1 MASNYAQLE
10 KMMAERYKC
19 TTADIAEKIYKGR
32 SDIADVIRANA
43 DMGQCKE
50 LFEKHKNLC
59 EVRDGD
65 AFKGSIGKGGAI
77 GLLKKV
83 VANWVAQD
91 LFIRNLNNHKINC
104 ELGKFHR
111 DRAFEGCL
119 SVEPTAILW
128 AGERIKSRHRLMDI
142 QIVYGTSME
151 DGFVTL
157 KKERFLKLIEKKAIL
172 LTMNMTTLKYS
183 LVDFYTTD
191 TVCEEFV
198 LAGGMHVIKI
208 ALKDSKCAVN
218 RLGIVRDHISNV
230 IANTIGDGA
239 EKVTEPQA
247 NFIAVFA
254 VAKDG
259 KSRKVVKTYSIP
271 EDAAEKR
278 HKAECANNEEVQK
291 RIEAEKAKSEAE
303 AKEVIRKSD
312 EQKKAEEAKA
322 AVVANPTPTQTPTP
336 TTKPTVA
343 VQQKPQ
349 TVVKK
354 VAEAPKPTPKPIQN
368 PVQKP
373 TPQPQPTV
381 EEEDTWG
388 YDFSALDSFA

>member
-10 KMMAERYKC
+10 KMMSERYKC

-32 SDIADVIRANA
+32 SDITDVIRANA

-91 LFIRNLNNHKINC
+91 LFIRNLNTHKINC

-208 ALKDSKCAVN
+208 ALKDSKCALN

-239 EKVTEPQA
+239 EKVTETQA

-278 HKAECANNEEVQK
+278 HKAEYANNEEVQK
-291 RIEAEKAKSEAE
+291 RIEVEKAKSEAE
-303 AKEVIRKSD
+303 AKEVIRK
-312 EQKKAEEAKA
+312 AEERKRTDAAKA
-322 AVVANPTPTQTPTP
+322 AVVEKATPTHA
-336 TTKPTVA
+336 TTSA
-343 VQQKPQ
+343 VQQKPK
-349 TVVKK
+349 TDVKN
-354 VAEAPKPTPKPIQN
+354 VSEAPKPTPKQIQK

-373 TPQPQPTV
+373 TPQTQPTV
-381 EEEDTWG
+381 AEEDAWG

>member
-32 SDIADVIRANA
+32 SDITDVIRANA

-91 LFIRNLNNHKINC
+91 LFIRNLNKHKINC

-128 AGERIKSRHRLMDI
+128 AGERLKSRHRLMDI

-151 DGFVTL
+151 DGFVTM

-208 ALKDSKCAVN
+208 ALKDSKCALN

-278 HKAECANNEEVQK
+278 HKAEYANNEEVQK
-291 RIEAEKAKSEAE
+291 RIEAEKAKSETE
-303 AKEVIRKSD
+303 AKEVIRK
-312 EQKKAEEAKA
+312 AEERKNTEAAKA
-322 AVVANPTPTQTPTP
+322 AVVEKPTPTHA
-336 TTKPTVA
+336 TTSA
-343 VQQKPQ
+343 VQQK
-349 TVVKK
+349 TKTDVKN
-354 VAEAPKPTPKPIQN
+354 VSEAPKPTPKPTPKPIQK

-381 EEEDTWG
+381 AEEDAWG